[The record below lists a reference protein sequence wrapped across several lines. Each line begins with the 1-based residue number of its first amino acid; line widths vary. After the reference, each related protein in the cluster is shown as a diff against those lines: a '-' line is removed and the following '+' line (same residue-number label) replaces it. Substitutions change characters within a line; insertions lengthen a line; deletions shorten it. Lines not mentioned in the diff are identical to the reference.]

1 MINNRI
7 NIHTTGFL
15 SSIFITDTGP
25 CSTQGDDDI
34 YSNNLQIFPFV
45 LTLRISQRVNP
56 SQNFFKSKRWQQ
68 RRTNIAQLLPKVGWV
83 CHATHILGHASQEVD
98 S

>member
-45 LTLRISQRVNP
+45 LTLRISQGLTPPKISSSPKDGSNGEL
-56 SQNFFKSKRWQQ
+56 
-68 RRTNIAQLLPKVGWV
+68 TLPNYCLKLVGFV
-83 CHATHILGHASQEVD
+83 MRHIY
-98 S
+98 